1 MYRKPILIGVLIAAL
16 LMPVQ
21 VQAQWTVFDPANYGL
36 QLKKQLEEPEPLDC
50 DDQPV
55 HADLR
60 KCRRAVDQ
68 PEGHPAHRR

>member
-36 QLKKQLEEPEPLDC
+36 
-50 DDQPV
+50 
-55 HADLR
+55 
-60 KCRRAVDQ
+60 
-68 PEGHPAHRR
+68 